1 MPKTYR
7 DFLPQKDYAAR
18 LALGLVLLVVS
29 QLMTR
34 YPGTVYSILRWL
46 FLIAAVINYTL
57 ILISYQKQKE
67 ESRSQNTIEKN

>member
-46 FLIAAVINYTL
+46 SLIVAVINYTL